1 MKTNKCTGRIDLGI
15 YECKKKRKK
24 YQFKGHIVLIKIEDD
39 QSRKHLEHSYYLH
52 NLDCHL
58 LASHL
63 LMIPTF
69 ILGERN
75 GLLPSNNV
83 IEKNATRI
91 KTLFGS

>member
-1 MKTNKCTGRIDLGI
+1 MNV
-15 YECKKKRKK
+15 KKRRKK
-24 YQFKGHIVLIKIEDD
+24 YQFKVHIVLIKIEDD
-39 QSRKHLEHSYYLH
+39 QSRKHSEHSYYLY

-69 ILGERN
+69 ILGERK
-75 GLLPSNNV
+75 GLLPSDNV

-91 KTLFGS
+91 ETLFVLK